1 MALELVK
8 NSGIVKTLHTY
19 SFCENKKKERK
30 DILQL
35 AFLSRHRLFFGSST
49 TAKIY
54 IQTIS
59 YWSLLA

>member
-1 MALELVK
+1 MAFQPVK

-35 AFLSRHRLFFGSST
+35 AFLSRHQLFFGSRDSS
-49 TAKIY
+49 KDD
-54 IQTIS
+54 
-59 YWSLLA
+59 